1 MYEQRIS
8 GPKRREGGGGRA
20 QRACNDAVGL
30 TKLMHERVH
39 HDLRESAY
47 IMCVHEACEADHHE
61 SIGDARLI
69 EVEAVKLQAGFPPSL
84 QVRLSNNCS
93 LWLTIRVCSAQMCV
107 LGGGGTGGVE
117 GKIWRGEANERSRP
131 RATDPL
137 VVGGGGERESAEE
150 GSCGCLENILKSQM
164 GSWVQSHQ
172 HTCMWESKRAMWK
185 KLQDSP
191 TPLLSTST
199 TQRRLTEERQRP
211 RERRRCE
218 RKRGGGERSSLKLD
232 SSYVATTC
240 C

>member
-137 VVGGGGERESAEE
+137 VVGGGG
-150 GSCGCLENILKSQM
+150 GK
-164 GSWVQSHQ
+164 
-172 HTCMWESKRAMWK
+172 
-185 KLQDSP
+185 
-191 TPLLSTST
+191 
-199 TQRRLTEERQRP
+199 
-211 RERRRCE
+211 RER
-218 RKRGGGERSSLKLD
+218 GGRQLRMSGEHFEKPDGVVGPVTPAHMHVGKQESDVEKAARFADASAFYLD
-232 SSYVATTC
+232 DTKATD
-240 C
+240 